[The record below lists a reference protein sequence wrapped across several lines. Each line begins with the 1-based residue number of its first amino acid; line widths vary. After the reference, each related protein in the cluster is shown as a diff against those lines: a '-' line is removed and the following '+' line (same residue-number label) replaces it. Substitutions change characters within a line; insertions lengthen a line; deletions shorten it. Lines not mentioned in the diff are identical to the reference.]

1 MGIVGWSTVAMAATT
16 NTIIQLTVPDDLRGR
31 VMSVYTT
38 VFAGTTPI
46 GSLLAGGLAS
56 RLGVGPTLVL
66 AGAVTAGSTVVAALW
81 ATRRRR
87 LPLWTAPG
95 VVADRARATVAAMIG
110 VAASCRSIRC

>member
-1 MGIVGWSTVAMAATT
+1 MGATT

-56 RLGVGPTLVL
+56 VLGVGPTLVL
-66 AGAVTAGSTVVAALW
+66 AGVVTAASTAVAALW

-87 LPLWTAPG
+87 LALWTPPS
-95 VVADRARATVAAMIG
+95 VAAAG
-110 VAASCRSIRC
+110 PGPSSP